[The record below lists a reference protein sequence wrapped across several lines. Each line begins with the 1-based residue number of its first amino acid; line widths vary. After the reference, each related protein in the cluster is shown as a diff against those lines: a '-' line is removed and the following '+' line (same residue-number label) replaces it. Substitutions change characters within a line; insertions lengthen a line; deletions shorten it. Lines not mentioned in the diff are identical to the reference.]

1 MRSLPLGLLPGPGQ
15 CSDDRKDYH
24 EKRRQ
29 DVHVLREERRYALTL
44 GLVLIPVTGLAHGGL
59 FTLGGAAFLILGLCL
74 IIVPQVKGRKKAKQE
89 EEHAG

>member
-1 MRSLPLGLLPGPGQ
+1 M
-15 CSDDRKDYH
+15 
-24 EKRRQ
+24 
-29 DVHVLREERRYALTL
+29 
-44 GLVLIPVTGLAHGGL
+44 IPVTGLAHGGL